1 MALKLL
7 TEVQF
12 NLSPTIMAVSALLLA
27 VVVFAVVLGIVM
39 FGVRR
44 TVYRI
49 AIKE

>member
-1 MALKLL
+1 LL

-12 NLSPTIMAVSALLLA
+12 NLSPTIMAVSTLLLA
-27 VVVFAVVLGIVM
+27 VVVFALVLGIVM
-39 FGVRR
+39 FGVHR